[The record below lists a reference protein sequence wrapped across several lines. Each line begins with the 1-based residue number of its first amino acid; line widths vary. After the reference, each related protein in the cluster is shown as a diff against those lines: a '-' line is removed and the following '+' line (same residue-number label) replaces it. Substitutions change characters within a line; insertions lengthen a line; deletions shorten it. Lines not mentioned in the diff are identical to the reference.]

1 MLNNIITAYTQEMN
15 AEFFYSDASIK
26 LSSAHWQLHQC
37 SKYGQISLV
46 YAAN

>member
-15 AEFFYSDASIK
+15 ADASIK